1 MSTTEDRARAAMRA
15 IAGTVHDAPPLRLAP
30 AEDLA
35 PASDEAGLG
44 GHGPHR
50 PGGADRPGR
59 SNRGRSWRPWL
70 VPLTA
75 AAAIVALAIALV
87 LVKDVPRG
95 GAVPENPSSST
106 AGPGGAPRYYVALE
120 ALPAKTKAKVP
131 APTQV
136 FSIQFGIVVGDS
148 LTGKTLAT
156 FTPPAR
162 TTFLSVSAAADD
174 RTFAVFAVTSSTGSF
189 ELSMKDG
196 RPTDSITLTGSWYE
210 VRLAP
215 GTAHAADLSL
225 LPIKPWSWS
234 LGVPPAASP
243 GQVDSMALSES
254 GQELAVAD
262 IPEVPAAGKPK
273 DWQEVKVFSVATGKL
288 LHDWTANDPMATI
301 GTALPSTVANV
312 PTGTP
317 ALTWVDGDQ
326 AVTLATSHETV
337 TKTSATMTGTVRRL
351 NMAGSASGN
360 LMTDSTVIWSGT
372 LPWNQ
377 SKGCF
382 QVDGWPPLVSADG
395 NTISCLTWDMPAKTP
410 GHVDFDTYP
419 LVTGRQ
425 PTLNYRA
432 MIPPEDK
439 TGGLDASVL
448 WVSPSADTLI
458 VAWGGPGLKP
468 STGAH
473 FGVISHGKFTPLPLQ
488 ANRAALTAMSVT
500 F

>member
-1 MSTTEDRARAAMRA
+1 MSASSQWPLTPSDGVSGAAGSNA
-15 IAGTVHDAPPLRLAP
+15 DVNTDVDTDATSGVTALYQAHAVGLIRLAIVMLGDRGA
-30 AEDLA
+30 AEDVVQDAFFGLYRHWSRLTD
-35 PASDEAGLG
+35 PANALSYA
-44 GHGPHR
+44 
-50 PGGADRPGR
+50 R
-59 SNRGRSWRPWL
+59 SAVLNGCRNILRQRGRPRHQDT
-70 VPLTA
+70 VV
-75 AAAIVALAIALV
+75 VAS
-87 LVKDVPRG
+87 
-95 GAVPENPSSST
+95 ES
-106 AGPGGAPRYYVALE
+106 
-120 ALPAKTKAKVP
+120 AKVP
-131 APTQV
+131 TPRQV

-162 TTFLSVSAAADD
+162 TTFLSVSAAAND

-196 RPTDSITLTGSWYE
+196 RPTDSITLTGSWYK

-215 GTAHAADLSL
+215 GTAHPADLNL

-234 LGVPPAASP
+234 LGVPPAASS
-243 GQVDSMALSES
+243 GQVDSMALSEA
-254 GQELAVAD
+254 GQELAVAG
-262 IPEVPAAGKPK
+262 IPEVPAAGKPQ

-301 GTALPSTVANV
+301 GTALPSTIANI

-351 NMAGSASGN
+351 NMAGLASGN

-372 LPWNQ
+372 LPWDQ

-432 MIPPEDK
+432 MIPPEDT

-488 ANRAALTAMSVT
+488 ANRAALTAMSIT